1 MNFKKQSYGGGR
13 PVFVNPPTLVGGGF
27 ELDLSAQNFAAGAI
41 IPAGTLAIMDE
52 STRKVKLLKSA
63 RVMAIN
69 VSNPKIVTVEHDEYL
84 SNLFTTGDLVH
95 IIPAAGE
102 DPLVEI
108 TISAVTDGMITL
120 SAEIPDLEVGDTI
133 TQIKKVG
140 SDPVL
145 IGTFTAATIAPVK
158 VVEGINGID
167 VTKDAIMFANR
178 VLPVPAS
185 LKSNDML
192 TANPHIRY
200 SNSL

>member
-27 ELDLSAQNFAAGAI
+27 ELDLSAQNFAVGAI
-41 IPAGTLAIMDE
+41 IPAGTLAIVDE

-63 RVMAIN
+63 RVTAIN
-69 VSNPKIVTVEHDEYL
+69 VSDPKIVTVEHDEYL
-84 SNLFTTGDLVH
+84 SNLFAAGDLVH
-95 IIPAAGE
+95 IIPADDP
-102 DPLVEI
+102 DPLVE
-108 TISAVTDGMITL
+108 VTVASVSDGVITL

-133 TQIKKVG
+133 TQIKKV
-140 SDPVL
+140 SDEAAF

-167 VTKDAIMFANR
+167 VTKDAVMFARR

-185 LKSNDML
+185 LMTNDML